1 MGGHRFGYI
10 ICRYNKGNK
19 TKQPQPNEEGV
30 YELTNVTTHI
40 R

>member
-1 MGGHRFGYI
+1 VGGYIFGYRI
-10 ICRYNKGNK
+10 YNYNKGNK

-30 YELTNVTTHI
+30 YELTNVTTQI